1 MLFAGKTSSFESMV
15 RAYAADLYR
24 FSYWLCRDRTL
35 AEDLVQETF
44 ARAWKA
50 WNQLQNEAAVKSW
63 LFTIL
68 RNEHTRLRARKSVIV
83 EIDDA
88 QWEAVL
94 QTHAEGGGQ
103 YGGAE
108 SMSISEW
115 DQLLRSLP
123 SNYREPLLLQIIG
136 GFTAAEIGKMLS
148 LSDGA
153 VMMRLSRARQA
164 LRRTLSPSLSR
175 RKQRK

>member
-1 MLFAGKTSSFESMV
+1 MRFAGKTSSFESMV
-15 RAYAADLYR
+15 RAYATDLYR

-50 WNQLQNEAAVKSW
+50 WNQLQSEAAVKSW
-63 LFTIL
+63 LFAIL
-68 RNEHTRLRARKSVIV
+68 RNEHTRLRARKSVIMEV
-83 EIDDA
+83 DEV
-88 QWEAVL
+88 QWEALL
-94 QTHAEGGGQ
+94 QTHAEACGP
-103 YGGAE
+103 YDSAE
-108 SMSISEW
+108 AMSISEW

-123 SNYREPLLLQIIG
+123 SNYREPLLLQVIG
-136 GFTAAEIGKMLS
+136 GFTAAEIAEILS

-153 VMMRLSRARQA
+153 VTMRLARARQA